1 VEWTGADQQGTPLD
15 ERDLKVV
22 ENGLNGMRAPKPEEV
37 RLLEASKAERLNRQ
51 KTSRRT
57 NAKWL
62 YILAAFIVVFFGVL
76 VFYLQ
81 IRRDNTT
88 RSNDLREHAEKSINN
103 PNLSILML
111 LESLRADDANRAT
124 IDTLNDTLKSFDL
137 RFDHFLSGHTVTVAG
152 LAFSQDGN
160 YLASAGYDGQLVLWY
175 LKKPYKK
182 QILSK
187 NAHGKHSD
195 AVAFSQNGRWLASGG
210 TDGSIEIWD
219 LTNLKKSYWYKKLE
233 TSASGSEKFV
243 TSLSFSLNSNLL
255 ASGHANGGIQ
265 LLRISDRETLL
276 ELPRE
281 ASYGS
286 KVFNIQVCSDEKQV
300 FSNHEKNY
308 SLLWNPEEMGKIRR
322 FDFPQ
327 IAKESGFEYF
337 STSLFSANC
346 EIPLPGFTI
355 QKNGEEVSKNVQKSS
370 KGELVG
376 YLVNKG
382 SNYLDVLKKPGL
394 NKINEWYYELK
405 EENRKIYLQPDGIF
419 GGIAP
424 FLSGKLSIKYNSAIH
439 SLAIDTD
446 GKRFAL
452 GYANG
457 LISIWNIEREKRNF
471 EDPKL
476 IVNQACKYI
485 RSTLQIPDPEKKL
498 FKKGYM
504 GLFGQDND
512 PYRTN
517 CPGNTR

>member
-1 VEWTGADQQGTPLD
+1 
-15 ERDLKVV
+15 
-22 ENGLNGMRAPKPEEV
+22 
-37 RLLEASKAERLNRQ
+37 
-51 KTSRRT
+51 
-57 NAKWL
+57 
-62 YILAAFIVVFFGVL
+62 
-76 VFYLQ
+76 
-81 IRRDNTT
+81 
-88 RSNDLREHAEKSINN
+88 
-103 PNLSILML
+103 
-111 LESLRADDANRAT
+111 
-124 IDTLNDTLKSFDL
+124 
-137 RFDHFLSGHTVTVAG
+137 
-152 LAFSQDGN
+152 
-160 YLASAGYDGQLVLWY
+160 
-175 LKKPYKK
+175 
-182 QILSK
+182 
-187 NAHGKHSD
+187 
-195 AVAFSQNGRWLASGG
+195 
-210 TDGSIEIWD
+210 
-219 LTNLKKSYWYKKLE
+219 
-233 TSASGSEKFV
+233 
-243 TSLSFSLNSNLL
+243 
-255 ASGHANGGIQ
+255 